1 MVRVDVFGLLKWDP
15 VPILLSKVESAGF
28 MRYVTQFNGYIVG
41 TNYGMHNNGLPVSDK
56 YVKKESARSGSDRH
70 FLHQVLT
77 DDYIIVLMKLVDL
90 VSLNVCE
97 IH

>member
-56 YVKKESARSGSDRH
+56 YVKKKHLLDRDLIDI
-70 FLHQVLT
+70 FYT
-77 DDYIIVLMKLVDL
+77 KYSPMIIL
-90 VSLNVCE
+90 
-97 IH
+97 